1 MMKLKIFLLPFTAL
15 CIALCT
21 AFFSLSVLAVLPTA
35 PGSPGYSVNFYVGSR
50 GKGTAIFWREKLSDG
65 NEYLLVRLTPAGSEL
80 ALCTLSDVRIVVD
93 AGILTAVS
101 LFTDLPI
108 TDANKPDVC
117 NIRYAEPKTWIV
129 APFNPILNGVGWTA
143 QKQQTIRFVTSS
155 SIVASIVLPVSGT
168 PAGSLA
174 TAFNF
179 SDAWYVP
186 SESGWGILMSHHVD
200 TGGNMFVT
208 VYLYDDQGRPKWYAI
223 SGGTWAGSQFS
234 GDLLELTGPT
244 GGFATLGGFDPTRV
258 KSQKAG
264 TATFNFSSR
273 DSAQFTYNVGTASGT
288 KTIQRLGF

>member
-1 MMKLKIFLLPFTAL
+1 M
-15 CIALCT
+15 
-21 AFFSLSVLAVLPTA
+21 
-35 PGSPGYSVNFYVGSR
+35 
-50 GKGTAIFWREKLSDG
+50 
-65 NEYLLVRLTPAGSEL
+65 AGQ
-80 ALCTLSDVRIVVD
+80 VFQIQY
-93 AGILTAVS
+93 
-101 LFTDLPI
+101 LFTLCRQSAQDFALAAPRAAGEQ
-108 TDANKPDVC
+108 D
-117 NIRYAEPKTWIV
+117 NIQRFPKR
-129 APFNPILNGVGWTA
+129 FQRLL
-143 QKQQTIRFVTSS
+143 TIRFVTSS
-155 SIVASIVLPVSGT
+155 SVVASIVLPVSGT